1 MNEWNNG
8 PRGGRS
14 WHFESRRVSSP
25 DETSVRQR
33 RVMSAA
39 WVVAMGTR
47 VVALVDVIVM
57 VALIVGLDGA
67 VFRHHFLARFLA
79 NVGMVLLVGRSIW
92 SKRGIDEV
100 PGLGLCS
107 VSI

>member
-14 WHFESRRVSSP
+14 RHFESRGVSSLGEP
-25 DETSVRQR
+25 SVRR
-33 RVMSAA
+33 RGVMSAA
-39 WVVAMGTR
+39 WVVARGTR

-67 VFRHHFLARFLA
+67 NFRHHILARLLA
-79 NVGMVLLVGRSIW
+79 NIGLVLLVAAFYL
-92 SKRGIDEV
+92 V
-100 PGLGLCS
+100 
-107 VSI
+107 